1 MPYLGRAP
9 GVGNNVT
16 GNLKVSGTISA
27 ESINDKLA
35 LNGSD
40 ASTPQAA
47 ANDHFIFEDGGT
59 DGSGTN
65 AGENVLLEDS
75 TRGSAEGVELS
86 SINAGTSTSGQLLQ
100 SQGIG
105 NALTFATIASGGLKS
120 VQVFTSDGTYTKP
133 SGVNLVK
140 VTVVAGGGGGSGG
153 GGTGNMPGGGGGGG
167 GTAIEVIDVSA
178 VSTVAVTVGAGG
190 AATSGVTGNNG
201 ASSSFGSYCSATGG
215 TGGSASIAAGGAGSG
230 GDYNITGMEGQQ
242 RRWIYGH
249 IYEQG
254 SGGFSFVGRGGYDAV
269 AQTTGD
275 DGEHGGGGSG
285 GWQSNNGGAG
295 GTGIV
300 IVEEYG

>member
-86 SINAGTSTSGQLLQ
+86 SINTGATTSGHFLKSQGAGLAAVFDAVDSPGMTLVSHQSITSSTAAMEFTNLVEEFHVLYLYNVKPVSDSVNLRMRFSIDNGSSFMSGSQYGYAVTANDSGGTTNDSSGQNAAQIVFSGSESTS
-100 SQGIG
+100 
-105 NALTFATIASGGLKS
+105 NTASGS
-120 VQVFTSDGTYTKP
+120 VYRIFFDRGKLNTTECLGTWQ
-133 SGVNLVK
+133 GCVR
-140 VTVVAGGGGGSGG
+140 
-153 GGTGNMPGGGGGGG
+153 
-167 GTAIEVIDVSA
+167 
-178 VSTVAVTVGAGG
+178 
-190 AATSGVTGNNG
+190 G
-201 ASSSFGSYCSATGG
+201 ASSHMDSVNGAFLKHSLSGNDVDALQIYFSSGNIAT
-215 TGGSASIAAGGAGSG
+215 
-230 GDYNITGMEGQQ
+230 MEG
-242 RRWIYGH
+242 
-249 IYEQG
+249 
-254 SGGFSFVGRGGYDAV
+254 SLFSVAV
-269 AQTTGD
+269 A
-275 DGEHGGGGSG
+275 
-285 GWQSNNGGAG
+285 
-295 GTGIV
+295 
-300 IVEEYG
+300 